1 MSADPEKPY
10 TIEAA
15 DGRFEVRAASGRV
28 IMACADEASAAHYAT
43 LLNEAF
49 RAVTRADFATRWL
62 REATAR
68 RT

>member
-10 TIEAA
+10 SIESAN
-15 DGRFEVRAASGRV
+15 GRVEVRAASGRV

-49 RAVTRADFATRWL
+49 RAGYKSGFRDALAS
-62 REATAR
+62 
-68 RT
+68 

>member
-10 TIEAA
+10 TIKAA

-28 IMACADEASAAHYAT
+28 VMACADEASAAHYAT

-49 RAVTRADFATRWL
+49 RAGYKSGFRDALAS
-62 REATAR
+62 
-68 RT
+68 

>member
-28 IMACADEASAAHYAT
+28 VMACADAASAAHYAT

-49 RAVTRADFATRWL
+49 RAGYKSGFRDALAS
-62 REATAR
+62 
-68 RT
+68 